1 MMWRCFLLS
10 VNEIK
15 QWLLDNKI
23 VVSLGGVIAVLLL
36 FIVLSQRQ
44 EDSHV
49 MPLSM
54 YEEKNITTAK
64 EKNPTEKDNTTQV
77 DEKVSKEVKID
88 IKGAVKYSGV
98 YPAHTNQVINDLVI
112 LAQPLE
118 NADLDAVNLAA
129 SVQDEMVI
137 YVPYKGEVKEEK
149 YEMYKRSIG
158 SHAAHNAVKQININT
173 SDIKA
178 LEEIPGIGPKKA
190 QEIIMYREQNGGFK
204 SKEELKEIKGIGD
217 KTFESLK
224 DFIEI

>member
-15 QWLLDNKI
+15 QWLVGNKI
-23 VVSLGGVIAVLLL
+23 IVILGGVIAVLLL
-36 FIVLSQRQ
+36 FIVLSERQ

-54 YEEKNITTAK
+54 YEDKDTSKAK
-64 EKNPTEKDNTTQV
+64 ENHPTDKEDTTQV
-77 DEKVSKEVKID
+77 DDRISKEVKID

-98 YPAHTNQVINDLVI
+98 YPAQTNQVINDLVM

-129 SVQDEMVI
+129 SVQDEMVV
-137 YVPYKGEVKEEK
+137 YVPYKGEVKENK
-149 YEMYKRSIG
+149 YEMYKQSIG
-158 SHAAHNAVKQININT
+158 SHVEHNTLKQININT